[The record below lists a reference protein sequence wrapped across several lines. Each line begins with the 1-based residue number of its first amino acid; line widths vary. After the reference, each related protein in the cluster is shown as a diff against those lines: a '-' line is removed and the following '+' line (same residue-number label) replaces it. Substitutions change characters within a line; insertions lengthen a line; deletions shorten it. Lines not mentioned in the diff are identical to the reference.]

1 MRCAHRK
8 YNTHCALS
16 DLSPSIR
23 AARTIAAAMCIDCG
37 NPLLL
42 CPVKQRPNAPAP
54 PPRELPRL
62 VDRPIYATGAAGSR
76 PRAELFP
83 TTVIGSLPRPD
94 WVSDIVLGKKDGAL
108 GAEYVPLPCA
118 QS

>member
-1 MRCAHRK
+1 
-8 YNTHCALS
+8 
-16 DLSPSIR
+16 
-23 AARTIAAAMCIDCG
+23 MCIDCG

-62 VDRPIYATGAAGSR
+62 RPIYATGAAGSR

-108 GAEYVPLPCA
+108 GAEYVPRAEHAFFVLLRPRPCCRHRPA
-118 QS
+118 G